1 MDVRKLTP
9 FLSVSPQITAAD
21 VGTAAAMGF
30 KTIICN
36 RPANESEDQPDLA
49 EIEKACELKGIVWHH
64 QPVISGQIT
73 DEDVDAF
80 AAYMAQVQGP
90 VLAFCRSG
98 ARCTSLWALSEAA
111 NMAADSLLETA
122 KSAGYDLTGL
132 RPRLEAENLEKSSSK
147 H

>member
-9 FLSVSPQITAAD
+9 FLSVSPQITATD
-21 VGTAAAMGF
+21 VGTAASMGF

-49 EIEKACELKGIVWHH
+49 EIQKACELEGIVWLH
-64 QPVISGQIT
+64 QPVISGKIT

-80 AAYMAQVQGP
+80 DDHLNQVEGP

-98 ARCTSLWALSEAA
+98 TRCTSLWALAEAA
-111 NMAADSLLETA
+111 HMTADSLLETA
-122 KSAGYDLTGL
+122 KSAGYDLSGL
-132 RPRLEAENLEKSSSK
+132 RPRLEARSLEKKSN
-147 H
+147 

>member
-21 VGTAAAMGF
+21 VGTAATMGF

-49 EIEKACELKGIVWHH
+49 EIEKACELKGIAWHH

-80 AAYMAQVQGP
+80 AAYMA
-90 VLAFCRSG
+90 LCI
-98 ARCTSLWALSEAA
+98 
-111 NMAADSLLETA
+111 
-122 KSAGYDLTGL
+122 SA
-132 RPRLEAENLEKSSSK
+132 S
-147 H
+147 

>member
-9 FLSVSPQITAAD
+9 FLSVSPQITATD
-21 VGTAAAMGF
+21 VGTVASMGF

-49 EIEKACELKGIVWHH
+49 EIQKACELEGIVWLH
-64 QPVISGQIT
+64 QPVISGKIT

-80 AAYMAQVQGP
+80 DDHLNQVEGP

-98 ARCTSLWALSEAA
+98 TRCTSLWALAEAA
-111 NMAADSLLETA
+111 HMTADSLLETA
-122 KSAGYDLTGL
+122 KSAGYDLSGL
-132 RPRLEAENLEKSSSK
+132 RPRLEARSLEK
-147 H
+147 